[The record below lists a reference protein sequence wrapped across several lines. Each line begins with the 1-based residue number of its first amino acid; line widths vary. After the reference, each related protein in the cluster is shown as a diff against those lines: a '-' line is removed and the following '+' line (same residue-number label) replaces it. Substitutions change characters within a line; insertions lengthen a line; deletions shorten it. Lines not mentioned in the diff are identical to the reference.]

1 MSAPIGVLPAGR
13 SGGRGSE
20 TVSVSFATIVSGLP
34 RSGTSLV
41 MQMLGAGGMPLLVDG
56 ARTPDAD
63 NPRGY
68 FEHAAVKRI
77 RDDAR
82 FVSEAIGR
90 ALKIVV
96 PLVMHVTATVP
107 LRVLFVERDLREVIA
122 SQERM
127 LARSG
132 SAEAGAI
139 DPSRLAAIFERQIA
153 EAKAFL
159 AARSDCALL
168 ALEHAALLRDPHAA
182 AASIDDFLG
191 GGLDRGAMAAVVD
204 PALHRQRAG
213 HAGEWTPQAQSPIVA
228 R

>member
-1 MSAPIGVLPAGR
+1 MSAPR
-13 SGGRGSE
+13 D
-20 TVSVSFATIVSGLP
+20 FATIVTGLP

-41 MQMLGAGGMPLLVDG
+41 MQMLGAGGMPLLVDD
-56 ARTPDAD
+56 ARPPDAD
-63 NPRGY
+63 NPHGY

-82 FVSEAIGR
+82 FVSAAIGR

-96 PLVMHVTATVP
+96 PLVTHLPATVP

-139 DPSRLAAIFERQIA
+139 EPARLAAIFERQIA
-153 EAKAFL
+153 EAKALF
-159 AARSDCALL
+159 AARRDSAVL
-168 ALEHAALLRDPHAA
+168 ALEHAALLRDRHGA

-213 HAGEWTPQAQSPIVA
+213 AAGEWTPQAQSPIVA